1 MATVNKNLSDY
12 DKNSIPNAKNFRF
25 GIVVSE
31 WNDSI
36 TEGLYKGAIEA
47 LLENQVPS
55 QHIIRWNVP
64 GSFELIYG
72 SKKMLQTQNVDAV
85 IAIGC
90 VIQGQTKHF
99 DFVCEGVTQ
108 GIKDL
113 NVQTDIPV
121 IFCVLTDNTMQQSI
135 DRSGGVHGNKGTE
148 AAIAAIKM
156 AYIRQQA
163 SLSHQIDNQHLLSS
177 GAIQIEEGSPLELKE

>member
-12 DKNSIPNAKNFRF
+12 DKNTVPNAKDFRF

-31 WNDSI
+31 WNDTI
-36 TEGLYKGAIEA
+36 TEGLFKGAITA
-47 LLENQVPS
+47 LLENSVPS
-55 QHIIRWNVP
+55 HHIIRWNVP

-121 IFCVLTDNTMQQSI
+121 IFCVLTDDNIQQSI
-135 DRSGGVHGNKGTE
+135 DRSGGIHGNKGTE

-163 SLSHQIDNQHLLSS
+163 SLSHQIDDQHLLSS
-177 GAIQIEEGSPLELKE
+177 GALRIENLPLQIEE

>member
-1 MATVNKNLSDY
+1 MATINKNLSEY

-31 WNDSI
+31 WNDTI
-36 TEGLYKGAIEA
+36 TEGLFRGAITGFLDNE
-47 LLENQVPS
+47 VPTE
-55 QHIIRWNVP
+55 HIIRWNVP
-64 GSFELIYG
+64 GSFELVYG
-72 SKKMLQTQNVDAV
+72 AKKMLQTQNVDAV
-85 IAIGC
+85 IVIGC

-108 GIKDL
+108 GVKDL

-135 DRSGGVHGNKGTE
+135 DRSGGIHGNKGTE

-156 AYIRQQA
+156 AYLRQQA
-163 SLSHQIDNQHLLSS
+163 NLGHQFQSEKLLS
-177 GAIQIEEGSPLELKE
+177 ANQLQIEGLPLKIEE